1 MDSKYCDIIID
12 NFKFY
17 RNNKKLKI
25 FFYVIMDHHIH
36 VILSHPSGIEM
47 IVQNIKGFIA
57 KEVIALLKEGKKNEI
72 LDLLKIFKKPYKK
85 NSTYQFWQEG
95 SHPKLIN
102 SMNMLNQK
110 INYIHLNPVK
120 RGFVTEPEDW
130 YYSSARNFAGENNP
144 FKVDELE
151 L

>member
-1 MDSKYCDIIID
+1 
-12 NFKFY
+12 
-17 RNNKKLKI
+17 
-25 FFYVIMDHHIH
+25 
-36 VILSHPSGIEM
+36 
-47 IVQNIKGFIA
+47 
-57 KEVIALLKEGKKNEI
+57 
-72 LDLLKIFKKPYKK
+72 
-85 NSTYQFWQEG
+85 
-95 SHPKLIN
+95 
-102 SMNMLNQK
+102 MNMLNQK